1 MAVNVFQGLVNNVRT
16 WITAISQSAGVADA
30 NKIVSTDS
38 TGKLHISL
46 MPTGV
51 NAEALSVPASEA
63 LSAGDFVNL
72 YDASGTLT
80 ARKADASNARSARG
94 FVLAAVSSGATATVY
109 QEGLNTAVSG
119 LTGGAVAYLGTAG
132 AATITAPSYVS
143 GQIYQELGY
152 TTSTAAVFFQYSNAI
167 PFQ

>member
-1 MAVNVFQGLVNNVRT
+1 MAVSNVFLGLVNNVRT
-16 WITAISQSAGVADA
+16 FITAISQSAGVADA

-38 TGKLHISL
+38 TGKLHVSL

-51 NAEALSVPASEA
+51 QVEAISVPTSEV

-72 YDASGTLT
+72 YDVSGTLT
-80 ARKADASNARSARG
+80 ARKADASNGRAARG
-94 FVLAAVSSGATATVY
+94 FVLAAVTSGMATVY

-119 LTGGAVAYLGTAG
+119 LSNGVNVYLGAAG
-132 AATITAPSYVS
+132 AATATAPSYVS

-152 TTSTAAVFFQYSNAI
+152 TTSTAAIFFQYSSPI